1 MNLFIDL
8 KNFVFVGKFTIWI
21 WLVIFDRQLD
31 EPIVQ
36 NAEMEGFMLHLQNN
50 VKDDIIKEETGL
62 HLYSIGD
69 VEM

>member
-1 MNLFIDL
+1 M
-8 KNFVFVGKFTIWI
+8 VV
-21 WLVIFDRQLD
+21 FDRQLD

-36 NAEMEGFMLHLQNN
+36 NAEMEGFLLHLQNS
-50 VKDDIIKEETGL
+50 VKEDIIKQETGL

>member
-1 MNLFIDL
+1 M
-8 KNFVFVGKFTIWI
+8 
-21 WLVIFDRQLD
+21 VIFDRQLD

-36 NAEMEGFMLHLQNN
+36 NAEMEGFLLHLQNN
-50 VKDDIIKEETGL
+50 VKEYIIKEETGL